1 MLNYVIKRLLGLIP
15 TLFIVSVLVFL
26 FVHMLPGDPARL
38 IAGPEADAQV
48 IELVRQQLG
57 LDQPLYHQFWHY
69 ISNAVQ
75 GDFGLSMVSRRPVA
89 DEIASRFMPTLWLT
103 ITSMVWAV
111 IFGMA
116 AGIIAAVWR
125 NRWPDRLSMTI
136 AVSGISFPAFALGM
150 LLIQVFSVELGWLPT
165 VGADSWQHY
174 ILPSLTLGA
183 AVAAVMARFTRASF
197 VDVLSED
204 YMRTARAK
212 GVSETWVVLKHG
224 LRNAMIPV
232 VTMMGLQ
239 FGFLLGGSIVVEK
252 VFNWPGLGRL
262 LVDSVEMR
270 DYPVI
275 QAEILLFSLEFI
287 LINLVVDVLYAAIN
301 PWHEFWR
308 RFRRQHMAMTA
319 ALFVILLIVVAIF
332 ARWIA
337 PYDAENYFDYD
348 NLNNGPSLQHWFGVD
363 SLGRDIFSRVLVG
376 AQISLAAGVF
386 AVFIGAAIGTLLGL
400 LAGYY
405 EGWWDRLIMRIC
417 DVLFA
422 FPGILLAIAVVA
434 VLGSGIANVIIAVA
448 IFSIPAFARLVRGN
462 TLVLKQQT
470 FIESA
475 RSIGASD
482 MTVLLRHIL
491 PGTVSSIVV
500 FFTMRIGTSIISA
513 ASLSFLG
520 LGAQPPTPEWG
531 AMLNEARADMV
542 IAPHVAVFPAL
553 AIFLT
558 VLAFNLLGDG
568 LRDALDPKI
577 KG

>member
-26 FVHMLPGDPARL
+26 FIHMLPGDPARL
-38 IAGPEADAQV
+38 IAGPEADVQV

-57 LDQPLYHQFWHY
+57 LDQPLYLQFWHY
-69 ISNAVQ
+69 ITNAIQ

-111 IFGMA
+111 LFGMS

-212 GVSETWVVLKHG
+212 GVSETWVILKHG

-301 PWHEFWR
+301 P
-308 RFRRQHMAMTA
+308 
-319 ALFVILLIVVAIF
+319 AI
-332 ARWIA
+332 R
-337 PYDAENYFDYD
+337 Y
-348 NLNNGPSLQHWFGVD
+348 
-363 SLGRDIFSRVLVG
+363 
-376 AQISLAAGVF
+376 
-386 AVFIGAAIGTLLGL
+386 
-400 LAGYY
+400 
-405 EGWWDRLIMRIC
+405 
-417 DVLFA
+417 
-422 FPGILLAIAVVA
+422 
-434 VLGSGIANVIIAVA
+434 
-448 IFSIPAFARLVRGN
+448 
-462 TLVLKQQT
+462 K
-470 FIESA
+470 
-475 RSIGASD
+475 
-482 MTVLLRHIL
+482 
-491 PGTVSSIVV
+491 
-500 FFTMRIGTSIISA
+500 
-513 ASLSFLG
+513 
-520 LGAQPPTPEWG
+520 
-531 AMLNEARADMV
+531 
-542 IAPHVAVFPAL
+542 
-553 AIFLT
+553 
-558 VLAFNLLGDG
+558 
-568 LRDALDPKI
+568 
-577 KG
+577 